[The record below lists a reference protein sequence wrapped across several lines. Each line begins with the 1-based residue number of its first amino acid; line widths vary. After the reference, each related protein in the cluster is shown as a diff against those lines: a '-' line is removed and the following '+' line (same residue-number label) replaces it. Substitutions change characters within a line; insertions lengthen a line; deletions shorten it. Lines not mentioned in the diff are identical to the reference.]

1 MIERRLRNIV
11 ISGFG
16 SKVSRENELVKIIT
30 QEGEQI
36 HVSPREVE
44 QVIIAG
50 ESSITSGVVR
60 LLLKNGVDLVFIEHG
75 PTNFFARVVRS
86 DYNMI
91 TELWRKQI
99 LMKEDRR
106 MEIAKE
112 IMDCAVYNKLRI
124 LQSLAKNRGVDFNRE
139 IEYLN
144 RRRAVLGSIKSNE
157 ALMGVEGD
165 ATKTY
170 FAALRK
176 IIPEEFGFDKRERH
190 PPHDPTNSMLSYGY
204 TVLKSRVEY
213 GLMRAGL
220 NPYEGILHAAYRNRP
235 ALSFDLIEEFRQP
248 IVDRVVITQ
257 MTQKQVREEEFEKR
271 EDMCY
276 MSEGVRG
283 RFLDA
288 LYHRFEDVYTFRG
301 ERIEFLDIIF
311 EQAKLL
317 AKAIGNNEGY
327 EGFRYR

>member
-16 SKVSRENELVKIIT
+16 SKVFRENELVKIIT
-30 QEGEQI
+30 KDGEQNQI
-36 HVSPREVE
+36 SPREVE

-50 ESSITSGVVR
+50 ESSITSGVLR
-60 LLLKNGVDLVFIEHG
+60 LLLENGVDLVFVEHG

-86 DYNMI
+86 DCNMI

-99 LMKEDRR
+99 VMEEDRR
-106 MEIAKE
+106 LEIAKE
-112 IMDCAVYNKLRI
+112 IMDCAIYNKLRI
-124 LQSLAKNRGVDFNRE
+124 VQSLAKNREVDFDKE

-144 RRRAVLGSIKSNE
+144 RRRAALRSIKKNE
-157 ALMGVEGD
+157 TLMGVEGD

-170 FAALRK
+170 FSALRK
-176 IIPEEFGFDKRERH
+176 IIPKEFGFEKRERH
-190 PPHDPTNSMLSYGY
+190 PPHDPMNSMLSYGY
-204 TVLKSRVEY
+204 TVLKSRVV
-213 GLMRAGL
+213 
-220 NPYEGILHAAYRNRP
+220 AYRNRP
-235 ALSFDLIEEFRQP
+235 ALSFDLMEEFRQS

-257 MTQKQVREEEFEKR
+257 ITQRQVREEEFERR

-276 MSEGVRG
+276 MSEEVRR
-283 RFLDA
+283 RFLEA
-288 LYHRFEDVYTFRG
+288 LYSRFEDEYTYQG
-301 ERIEFLDIIF
+301 ERLEFLDIIF

-317 AKAIGNNEGY
+317 AKAVGNNERY